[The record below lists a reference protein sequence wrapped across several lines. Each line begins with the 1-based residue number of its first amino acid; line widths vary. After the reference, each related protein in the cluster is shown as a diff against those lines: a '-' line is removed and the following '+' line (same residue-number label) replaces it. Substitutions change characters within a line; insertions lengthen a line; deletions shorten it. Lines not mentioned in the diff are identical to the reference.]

1 MYNLE
6 TSSDNYTNLK
16 ILGRS
21 TKGGITRKVR
31 SLKDQKLYVIKNLG
45 AQKLTENQ
53 KQILNIL
60 QKDEC
65 SYIVKHYPLEDNEYE
80 IKTDFIENGDL
91 QDYIMTFM
99 DLGQP
104 IEEKHL
110 WKIFLQCLECIKYL
124 HGKNIIHRNIRLE
137 NFYVT
142 DDMDIKLGNFRYS
155 TFKNNMDEDMN
166 KPEEGMF
173 YKNADA
179 LNNNIY
185 NEYSD
190 LYALGV
196 VFYKLCFYEFPFNI
210 IENNGKYELKKNKEP
225 KSNYSDQMIPFIN
238 VFITNN
244 NPNIEA
250 LYELA
255 WLKYIETNYK
265 DNLIES
271 SLRCFSSFGRVIFK
285 LCENDNKIFTDPK
298 YKYENNKKLTTTT
311 DLVKACIYFQYKEE
325 KGNKATSYYKDYI
338 NQLKNSFKEYYKEYY
353 KMKIGHEP
361 RAIDVIQFFFEKYK
375 EEVYDTF
382 PEYNTSPLNGI
393 IEITDISSMIK
404 ELKFKYKIIPRYLAI
419 SLWPDK
425 NYQLNSKNNFFKE
438 FKIEDEDEESKK
450 KKKYVLSGYIIKK
463 IKNGEEQYI
472 PIFQKKKIEEAQT
485 GRPSLVEW
493 RISEGNAVQNFNE
506 KMLLDNS
513 EGIIEILF
521 YKREEIML
529 KKVKNSN

>member
-45 AQKLTENQ
+45 EQKLTENQ
-53 KQILNIL
+53 KEILNIL

-65 SYIVKHYPLEDNEYE
+65 PYIVKHYPLEDNEYE

-104 IEEKHL
+104 IEENHL
-110 WKIFLQCLECIKYL
+110 WKIFFQCLECIKYL

-137 NFYVT
+137 NFYLT

-155 TFKNNMDEDMN
+155 TFKNNIDEDMN
-166 KPEEGMF
+166 KPKDGMF
-173 YKNADA
+173 YKNADT

-196 VFYKLCFYEFPFNI
+196 VFYKLCFYEFPFDI
-210 IENNGKYELKKNKEP
+210 IENKGKYQLKKNKEP
-225 KSNYSDQMIPFIN
+225 ISNYSDGIKSFIN
-238 VFITNN
+238 ALITNN
-244 NPNIEA
+244 NPKIDE
-250 LYELA
+250 LYKLF
-255 WLKYIETNYK
+255 WKNYPGIIVK

-271 SLRCFSSFGRVIFK
+271 PLRCLSSFGSVFLT
-285 LCENDNKIFTDPK
+285 LCDNKILNEPK
-298 YKYENNKKLTTTT
+298 YEYENNKNLTTTT

-325 KGNKATSYYKDYI
+325 KGNKAISYYENYI
-338 NQLKNSFKEYYKEYY
+338 NNLKNSFKEYYK
-353 KMKIGHEP
+353 MKILPEP
-361 RAIDVIQFFFEKYK
+361 RTIDVIQFFFEKYK
-375 EEVYDTF
+375 QEVYDTLSIKKSNSF
-382 PEYNTSPLNGI
+382 IEI
-393 IEITDISSMIK
+393 IKITDISSMIK
-404 ELKFKYKIIPRYLAI
+404 EIKFNYKIIPRYFAI
-419 SLWPDK
+419 PLWPGK
-425 NYQLNSKNNFFKE
+425 NYQLNSKNNFLKE

-450 KKKYVLSGYIIKK
+450 KKKYVLTGYIIKK
-463 IKNGEEQYI
+463 IINEDEQYI
-472 PIFQKKKIEEAQT
+472 PIYQKRKVEETQK
-485 GRPSLVEW
+485 GRPAAVEW
-493 RISEGNAVQNFNE
+493 RILERNTVENFNE
-506 KMLLDNS
+506 ENLLDNS
-513 EGIIEILF
+513 KGIIEIIF
-521 YKREEIML
+521 YKREEIFVDKA
-529 KKVKNSN
+529 KKSN